1 MVSGAAPPLPAHGTG
16 GPRTNVVHFDFSQRN
31 FYAGSA
37 EFPVKDTAM
46 DPLTVR
52 KAKDPAMPGTS
63 WRLEKTQ
70 LQCANGNALGENM

>member
-1 MVSGAAPPLPAHGTG
+1 MVSGAAPPLPAHGTAVDDLGLVQG

-46 DPLTVR
+46 GPLTVR

-63 WRLEKTQ
+63 
-70 LQCANGNALGENM
+70 